1 MACAGSRRG
10 VSGGKI
16 DVVVVAW
23 RVEMARGRQRNEAR
37 AARTTRA
44 IEPRADASRAR
55 EIENAERD
63 ARAPSRGRVRSRD
76 RGGAKRRGRLAFPRM
91 RI

>member
-16 DVVVVAW
+16 DEVVVAW

-55 EIENAERD
+55 LRAGD
-63 ARAPSRGRVRSRD
+63 SDHATAVARSVEGDSPSQG
-76 RGGAKRRGRLAFPRM
+76 
-91 RI
+91 